1 MRLLYADCLEGR
13 KAIATGEVQTLPV
26 EGKYSEIFRLN
37 DDYIRAVLF
46 QALILDDLKV
56 EGGLVTANLHTIF
69 LLR

>member
-1 MRLLYADCLEGR
+1 MRLLYADCLERR

-26 EGKYSEIFRLN
+26 EGKYSEILRLY